1 MSRVYFIVEGETE
14 EFLVKKLF
22 LGKVVVL
29 NLWTLKNNKINSLL
43 RVIPPKSSKVF
54 IVCDTDCISNISR
67 GDFITNFHSLKK
79 HVGSKNIVL
88 FQQNRNL
95 EDELIKCLG
104 INKRQL
110 YSLFNRASGNQ
121 QLKSNFL
128 QEKSLV
134 KKLMDNGFQQQKLW
148 DSNLCKELKEL
159 EEFHS
164 FPTKYS
170 KLILRDLSK

>member
-29 NLWTLKNNKINSLL
+29 NLWTLKNDKINSLL
-43 RVIPPKSSKVF
+43 RFIPKSSKVF
-54 IVCDTDCISNISR
+54 IVCDTDRISSISKR
-67 GDFITNFHSLKK
+67 DFISNFHSLKK

-88 FQQNRNL
+88 FQQHLNL

-104 INKRQL
+104 INKKGL
-110 YSLFNRASGNQ
+110 YSLFNNASGSQ
-121 QLKSNFL
+121 QLKRNFL
-128 QEKSLV
+128 QEKALV
-134 KKLMDNGFQQQKLW
+134 KKLMEHGFQQLKLW
-148 DSNLCKELKEL
+148 DSELCEELREL

-164 FPTKYS
+164 FPSEHS
-170 KLILRDLSK
+170 KLILRDSSR